1 MSMSDDV
8 KQCVL
13 CDEDV
18 PVVMPGRR
26 LGGGL
31 DTGGGDSEGLSAYA
45 THPAQYWSMVKACS
59 MKSLT

>member
-18 PVVMPGRR
+18 LVVMPGRR

-31 DTGGGDSEGLSAYA
+31 DTGGGNSEGLSAYA
-45 THPAQYWSMVKACS
+45 TRPA
-59 MKSLT
+59 